1 MNGVGKSS
9 LISALFPGLKVDYK
23 EPEYYKDYIVEER
36 LYVREMSGKD
46 ETISILIPAMARWRV
61 ERAVAVFDLSN
72 RRSLDWMDRIIGLMK
87 WEFLLVANK
96 VDIDKKEVS
105 PEEASLFAKE
115 RGVELFVVSALT
127 GEGIEGL
134 KRVLIG
140 EIPVEKVVPLEDLT
154 KPVEEAALQAE
165 ETISPLEEKKEE
177 LPSLEE
183 VPKLMF
189 RRDLLPIPFKIPP
202 DTEGLSDIEI
212 RLFELIDGKKTASEL
227 ARELGLDPRTIQI
240 YLKKFYAEG
249 RIKHLK
255 WVMR

>member
-1 MNGVGKSS
+1 M
-9 LISALFPGLKVDYK
+9 
-23 EPEYYKDYIVEER
+23 
-36 LYVREMSGKD
+36 
-46 ETISILIPAMARWRV
+46 
-61 ERAVAVFDLSN
+61 
-72 RRSLDWMDRIIGLMK
+72 
-87 WEFLLVANK
+87 
-96 VDIDKKEVS
+96 
-105 PEEASLFAKE
+105 
-115 RGVELFVVSALT
+115 T
-127 GEGIEGL
+127 GEVIEGL

-140 EIPVEKVVPLEDLT
+140 ESPVEKVVPLEDLT

-183 VPKLMF
+183 APKVMF

-240 YLKKFYAEG
+240 YLKKFV
-249 RIKHLK
+249 LK
-255 WVMR
+255 EELST